1 MSQPSQRFR
10 VSFRREILILLPIAL
25 LLPLLLAT
33 FALFSYRNAVG
44 QWLAERQDEALAG
57 ASRLAET
64 VSASGPPPSR
74 LLRLT
79 VPGAQ
84 WVAVLDAAGVARV
97 EVGAPPAL
105 DPAAAVL
112 MPSSESE
119 VLPPRLTAGHVVAV
133 APAQWNGASH
143 HAVVALA
150 ADNLTRQRDG
160 LRVLTW
166 VVLATSA
173 ALALLTLFFLRHVV
187 APYDTLL
194 ARARQAL
201 PGGEDPADEVG
212 FLVASFEKGLE
223 ALQRGDEADDV
234 ATVERMLGP
243 SLESGL
249 LLIGRQQDVLAV
261 NELGARL
268 LGLTSPEPPM
278 PLADLLAPHPELYRL
293 IAEAVAEARAINRR
307 RVEIDNHGERRT
319 LGLGVHPL
327 RREGGPPRAFL
338 VLFADLTES
347 SVKAREENLA
357 TSLAHVGQMAAGVAH
372 EMRNGLATIRGY
384 LTLAERGPDDES
396 LADYLADLRRE
407 SDHLQRV
414 LEDFLTFA
422 RPGST
427 RLERLDLAA
436 VAHRAAVD
444 PALADLGIRVDAEAG
459 SAIINGD
466 RQLLERAVRNLL
478 ENAAQAQSSAGIDE
492 PLRVDLENDGS
503 SARLSIRDRGPG
515 IPDDL
520 RDKIFQPFV
529 TGRDDGVGLGLALA
543 HRIVVLHGGTLR
555 LEDRSAGGTRA
566 VLSLPLAETG

>member
-1 MSQPSQRFR
+1 MSRPSQRFR

-25 LLPLLLAT
+25 LLPLLLAS

-44 QWLAERQDEALAG
+44 QWLTQRQDQALAG
-57 ASRLAET
+57 ASRVAEAI
-64 VSASGPPPSR
+64 SATGPPSSR
-74 LLRLT
+74 RLRQA

-84 WVAVLDAAGVARV
+84 WIAVLDGAGIHRV
-97 EVGAPPAL
+97 QAGAPPAI
-105 DPAAAVL
+105 DAARPKL
-112 MPSSESE
+112 TRPGEPR
-119 VLPPRLTAGHVVAV
+119 VLPVRDAPGHVVAV
-133 APAQWNGASH
+133 APAQWNGDAYY
-143 HAVVALA
+143 AIVALA
-150 ADNLTRQRDG
+150 SEGLNRQRES
-160 LRVLTW
+160 LRVLSW
-166 VVLATSA
+166 VVLATSG

-223 ALQRGDEADDV
+223 ALQKGGEADEV
-234 ATVERMLGP
+234 ATVERLLGP

-249 LLIGRQQDVLAV
+249 LLIGRDGDVLAV

-268 LGLTSPEPPM
+268 LGLRGPELPL

-293 IAEAVAEARAINRR
+293 IAGTVSEERSINRR
-307 RVEIDNHGERRT
+307 EIHIDLDGERRT

-327 RREGGPPRAFL
+327 RRENGPPRAFL

-357 TSLAHVGQMAAGVAH
+357 TSLAHVGEMAAGVAH

-422 RPGST
+422 RPGTT

-436 VAHRAAVD
+436 VAHRAAAD
-444 PALADLGIRVDAEAG
+444 PALASPAIRVDAPAG
-459 SAIINGD
+459 TAIIHGD

-478 ENAAQAQSSAGIDE
+478 ENAAQAQRAAGSAQ
-492 PLRVDLENDGS
+492 PLRVDLESDGR
-503 SARLSIRDRGPG
+503 SARLLIRDRGAG
-515 IPDDL
+515 IPPEL
-520 RDKIFQPFV
+520 REKVFQPFV
-529 TGRDDGVGLGLALA
+529 TGRDDGIGLGLALA
-543 HRIVVLHGGTLR
+543 HRIVTLHGGTLR
-555 LEDRSAGGTRA
+555 LEDRPDGGTRA